1 MAHPRDR
8 RIEKGDDVRREEE
21 KHGHYRR
28 HLENV
33 AEAPGL

>member
-1 MAHPRDR
+1 MAHQHGR
-8 RIEKGDDVRREEE
+8 RIQKGDDVRREEE